1 MLEERKII
9 AYGNHF
15 TEFVSS
21 LKEYESRK
29 IFYVLDMLKAQ
40 NRVTSKFVKHIR
52 DGLYEL
58 RIEYA
63 SNIYRIFFCF
73 DSGNLVVLFH
83 GFQKKTKKTP
93 PREIEKALNLMK
105 EYYESKSKSSKR

>member
-1 MLEERKII
+1 LYI
-9 AYGNHF
+9 
-15 TEFVSS
+15 
-21 LKEYESRK
+21 
-29 IFYVLDMLKAQ
+29 
-40 NRVTSKFVKHIR
+40 SKFVKHIR

-63 SNIYRIFFCF
+63 GSIYRIFFCF

-93 PREIEKALNLMK
+93 LGEIEKAFNLMK

>member
-1 MLEERKII
+1 LEERKII
-9 AYGNHF
+9 AYGDYF
-15 TEFVSS
+15 TEFISS

-29 IFYVLDMLKAQ
+29 IFYVLDMLKTQA
-40 NRVTSKFVKHIR
+40 RVTTKFVKHIR

-63 SNIYRIFFCF
+63 GNIYRIFFCF
-73 DSGNLVVLFH
+73 DNGNLVVLFH

-93 PREIEKALNLMK
+93 PGEIEKALNLMK